1 MKKKLIRL
9 FIAVGLVLGG
19 GSCADVTDTPEYYG
33 VYKEANI
40 ENIRPSSWLREILQ
54 RQRDGLGLNRKE
66 SGYPYNT
73 CLWNGIIPEGGN
85 PIAKG
90 WWPYE
95 QSGYMIDGLYRC
107 GIFLRDS
114 VLMQLGSDNVG
125 YVLSHPRANGML
137 GPETLGENQ
146 WAFSVFARTLLA
158 YYDYTEDDRIP
169 VLLKKHFSA
178 LNDTLTNRQTCII
191 ESMCKMYSYT
201 GDKEILQK
209 AGHIWDLFSMNGG
222 TKDNEVFIHGDMVS
236 SKPIDVHGVTAAE
249 VSKQPLILYLYTGR
263 QEYLDAALGFYSS
276 VERENELPDGIPA
289 SYESLFPKHAEALHE
304 TCDISDFI
312 WSYGYMLMATGDV
325 KWADKMESAVYNAAL
340 GAINKDFKALQYF
353 SSPNQLLATEK
364 IGGLM
369 TVGYLLR
376 RSHTLHLQRIKLSR
390 KSMQLTARNI
400 GYMVKLGSSAFVTE
414 LSIAFMMFLGNYVF
428 ISHLGE
434 DGVAAFSIAC
444 YFFPI
449 IFMIYDAIVLS
460 GQPIL
465 SYNFGLR
472 DTSRIKQTLRLMYRT
487 ALLCGI
493 SFFTLTALFRHQ
505 IVALFIGP
513 EYAAYQIAVKGLPY
527 FAFGF
532 IFFAVNMIGIG
543 YYQSIER
550 AHRATVITLLR
561 GILFMLVGFLV
572 LPILLD
578 VKGIW
583 LAVPLA
589 EVLTL
594 LLIGS
599 LYLHEKQ
606 KQKS

>member
-1 MKKKLIRL
+1 MRDSIDFGSMNISTLFRKLLIPTVLGMIFSAVFVITDGIFVGKGIGSDALAAVNITAPLFMITTGIGLMFGMGASVVASIHLSQGIWYIPFLVFYLILNAGMFFIRL
-9 FIAVGLVLGG
+9 
-19 GSCADVTDTPEYYG
+19 
-33 VYKEANI
+33 
-40 ENIRPSSWLREILQ
+40 
-54 RQRDGLGLNRKE
+54 DG
-66 SGYPYNT
+66 
-73 CLWNGIIPEGGN
+73 
-85 PIAKG
+85 
-90 WWPYE
+90 
-95 QSGYMIDGLYRC
+95 
-107 GIFLRDS
+107 
-114 VLMQLGSDNVG
+114 
-125 YVLSHPRANGML
+125 
-137 GPETLGENQ
+137 
-146 WAFSVFARTLLA
+146 
-158 YYDYTEDDRIP
+158 
-169 VLLKKHFSA
+169 
-178 LNDTLTNRQTCII
+178 
-191 ESMCKMYSYT
+191 
-201 GDKEILQK
+201 
-209 AGHIWDLFSMNGG
+209 
-222 TKDNEVFIHGDMVS
+222 
-236 SKPIDVHGVTAAE
+236 
-249 VSKQPLILYLYTGR
+249 
-263 QEYLDAALGFYSS
+263 
-276 VERENELPDGIPA
+276 
-289 SYESLFPKHAEALHE
+289 
-304 TCDISDFI
+304 
-312 WSYGYMLMATGDV
+312 
-325 KWADKMESAVYNAAL
+325 
-340 GAINKDFKALQYF
+340 
-353 SSPNQLLATEK
+353 SPNYAMMCNAIAAVTNILLDYIFIFRFGWGLMGAAFATSLGTT

-589 EVLTL
+589 EELTL